1 MKHQQTDHRLKSVA
15 FAQLDEATKI
25 RANESASNEALNCGF
40 LSRCWSVSPSMSFLS
55 FYAFL
60 SSSFFVGTCMI
71 FHIYM
76 STVALCYAAF
86 ACMSLEGCIEGGKG
100 WQSVC

>member
-1 MKHQQTDHRLKSVA
+1 
-15 FAQLDEATKI
+15 
-25 RANESASNEALNCGF
+25 
-40 LSRCWSVSPSMSFLS
+40 MSFLS

-76 STVALCYAAF
+76 FAVALCYAAF
-86 ACMSLEGCIEGGKG
+86 ACLWKVALKEAKAGKASADFALKTLRLGTLSLGGRLKQLCTTKTLSILQHLNTKFLIAYRATG
-100 WQSVC
+100 GLF